1 MLVSE
6 KKNSVPS
13 PKCLC
18 WMVGLKV
25 LIGVNGNSKRNE
37 VSMTS
42 ATWCCPGVHVS
53 QGFSALHLLQ
63 IPYCWHAFFLIYGFF
78 VVVLVVFVFNSCNV
92 WTENP
97 LENDKASFL
106 PAFVTRLI
114 ISFLIVYSFE
124 APCLNGKKI
133 HVLIGA
139 ACFPLPGQ
147 NKTPW
152 LGKISRYLIKY
163 KLHLCDGPGKGI
175 ASPYI
180 MHSWATLFLKAAYAI
195 ISPAFLLGLWINTA

>member
-1 MLVSE
+1 MLPWCPCLPGLFC
-6 KKNSVPS
+6 PS
-13 PKCLC
+13 PA
-18 WMVGLKV
+18 
-25 LIGVNGNSKRNE
+25 GNS
-37 VSMTS
+37 S
-42 ATWCCPGVHVS
+42 
-53 QGFSALHLLQ
+53 LLA
-63 IPYCWHAFFLIYGFF
+63 CFLFNFHFF
-78 VVVLVVFVFNSCNV
+78 VEVFVVFVFNSCNV

-133 HVLIGA
+133 CMLIGA
-139 ACFPLPGQ
+139 ACCPLPGQ

-163 KLHLCDGPGKGI
+163 KLLLRAIPGKGI
-175 ASPYI
+175 ANAYI
-180 MHSWATLFLKAAYAI
+180 THWWATLFLKAAYAV
-195 ISPAFLLGLWINTA
+195 ISPAFLLGLWINTAQKYVFFKFGLLHA